1 MTHNKSKPFIT
12 NRGVIALIR
21 AKLDAEG
28 HSDVAVSRQWI
39 DEDTPGEPF
48 LLNVPLGTELFV
60 PLRAMEGFFNIQ
72 DQEDADWHASLFAQ
86 ALVNL
91 QKATKMLLTYAAKV
105 KKEALAQVAAAR
117 ADGLDIQF
125 SGISFKSTYV
135 RALSGMDWKEA
146 AFGVLA
152 EVSIRNTSFHLQPEV
167 SSFCVEEAVDV
178 ADEMAD
184 LLKDQRERQQRLEEL
199 ERAGF
204 DLTVDQITI
213 DLLEAHELDVTQTL
227 RRAWKKQCV
236 NRKITFGEQEGTVSI
251 HTSDGVVGSSLQL
264 GELCWNGEYAW
275 FHGEKGE
282 QDLRG
287 LLGKTLAGLTSH
299 PVFCALPITNIV
311 HHDAGVR
318 DLFYFDMSQVRTFDA
333 DSGDLGEEQRLA
345 A

>member
-167 SSFCVEEAVDV
+167 SSFCVEEACPPS
-178 ADEMAD
+178 APMA
-184 LLKDQRERQQRLEEL
+184 
-199 ERAGF
+199 
-204 DLTVDQITI
+204 QI
-213 DLLEAHELDVTQTL
+213 
-227 RRAWKKQCV
+227 
-236 NRKITFGEQEGTVSI
+236 
-251 HTSDGVVGSSLQL
+251 
-264 GELCWNGEYAW
+264 
-275 FHGEKGE
+275 
-282 QDLRG
+282 
-287 LLGKTLAGLTSH
+287 
-299 PVFCALPITNIV
+299 
-311 HHDAGVR
+311 
-318 DLFYFDMSQVRTFDA
+318 
-333 DSGDLGEEQRLA
+333 
-345 A
+345 